1 MVRPAAQ
8 YLWSGQR
15 ASGFVLL
22 LLAPLALVAAVA
34 ADLTAIGLLGIF
46 AVAGAGAQF
55 AAQRYLRH
63 QGMKLV

>member
-1 MVRPAAQ
+1 M
-8 YLWSGQR
+8 
-15 ASGFVLL
+15 LL